1 MSESKIYPVPQQFA
15 KTAHINSE
23 QYEAMY
29 QQSLSLIHI

>member
-1 MSESKIYPVPQQFA
+1 MSESKIYPVPEQFA

-29 QQSLSLIHI
+29 LPRLKNL